1 MTTSKVTKPLL
12 HKVAPRRSLNLQQ
25 TRALSAWVLVAPV
38 LILLFSV
45 AAWPLLQTFYIS
57 FTDASLGSRAPANF
71 IGLANYLDTQGDFAF
86 GVLADPLWWRAV
98 SNTLLFSATTVSLEL
113 VLGML
118 VALLLHQKFHG
129 RTLVRTAILIPW
141 AIPTIVSAKLWGWMF
156 HDQYGVVNDLLIKAG
171 LISEPLAWVAVP
183 ELSMVAV
190 IIAEVWKTT
199 PFMALMLLAA
209 LQMIPEDLYES
220 ARLEGASAWQRYWR
234 ITLPLIKPALIVALI
249 FRTLDALRV
258 FDLIYVLTSNS
269 ESTISISG
277 YSRQLMVEYQD
288 MGGGSAA
295 SVLVFMLVAGIAVTY
310 LYFGRVNLSNTGDHE

>member
-1 MTTSKVTKPLL
+1 MTTTEDTLSLKSAD
-12 HKVAPRRSLNLQQ
+12 HGRRTLNLQQ

-38 LILLFSV
+38 LIILFSV

-57 FTDASLGSRAPANF
+57 FTDATLGSQAPTNF
-71 IGLANYLDTQGDFAF
+71 VGFGNYLDLHGDFAF

-98 SNTLLFSATTVSLEL
+98 FNTLLFSVTTVFLEL

-118 VALLLHQKFHG
+118 VALLLNQKFFG
-129 RTLVRTAILIPW
+129 RTIVRTAILVPW

-156 HDQYGVVNDLLIKAG
+156 HDQYGVVNDLLGKAG

-190 IIAEVWKTT
+190 VIAEVWKTT
-199 PFMALMLLAA
+199 PFMALLLLAA

-220 ARLEGASAWQRYWR
+220 ARLEGASAWQRYWH

-295 SVLVFMLVAGIAVTY
+295 SVLVFMLVAGIAVSY
-310 LYFGRVNLSNTGDHE
+310 LYFGRVNLNSTGDHE